1 MAKYE
6 YKDQCGSCEEF
17 FQCRGNWDIP
27 YDKNDTEKGYC
38 RVYKTTYWPD
48 DSCGNHKERYEAYS
62 GCYITTIVCDIL
74 GFEDNCEVLTNLR
87 KVRDKFMQKNDQY
100 KKDLFDYDTIG
111 PQIAKI
117 LNDDYQE
124 TKDKTVA
131 TALYTNYLVP
141 AANEAKENNYTGAI
155 TIYKKMTNLLKN
167 TFKVKTND
175 ELLREYDQTKGGHG
189 YIKTREA

>member
-48 DSCGNHKERYEAYS
+48 DSC
-62 GCYITTIVCDIL
+62 
-74 GFEDNCEVLTNLR
+74 EDNCEVLTNLR
-87 KVRDKFMQKNDQY
+87 KVRDKFMQKDDKY

-117 LNDDYQE
+117 LKDDYQE
-124 TKDKTVA
+124 TNDKTVA
-131 TALYTNYLVP
+131 STLYTNYLVP
-141 AANEAKENNYTGAI
+141 AANEAKENNFTGAI
-155 TIYKKMTNLLKN
+155 TIYKTMTNLLKN
-167 TFKVKTND
+167 TFKIKTND